1 MNPNDIIQ
9 PVVVAV
15 LLGAGV
21 LFSVSIWHL
30 SRTLGARI
38 RRWGESPPSGGGRA
52 ELQEAQAVALGEVD
66 ALRRELGELAERLDF
81 VERLLAKERDAARL
95 VPPRSER

>member
-1 MNPNDIIQ
+1 MDPNDIIQ

-52 ELQEAQAVALGEVD
+52 ELQDVRAEVLEQLQG
-66 ALRRELGELAERLDF
+66 LRHEMNELAERMDF
-81 VERLLAKERDAARL
+81 AERLLAKTREAERLA
-95 VPPRSER
+95 PPAPPH